1 MTDMIA
7 AAVENPFGWI
17 EDDADAAVIEWQ
29 RQAND
34 KTVAELAASPNAA
47 RVAAAVNATFEDL
60 FAATAPERFGDT
72 WFRKVQIEG
81 RANLVLT
88 VSSSP
93 TGAGRVLIDPSDHG
107 PAATIAICHPSH
119 DGRLLFVGISEDH
132 AIAYRVL
139 NVADGSVVREF
150 PSIAGYAL
158 GAWAHD
164 NSGFFYSVLAMKTLA
179 DGQVAPQY
187 DVWWQPLSGEAELQ
201 PTELDF
207 PFGWPVVSADGRWV
221 AVMANQT
228 APRPRWIKRIDGG
241 EWTRVLAEDAGPAGS
256 MYKGRFVGDE
266 FWAITDD
273 RSGWCRLVAI
283 PADSFDDPSSWREL
297 IAARDEIKL
306 VSLTLCG
313 EHVALTTIEGG
324 VMRLKSL
331 DRQGRDRGY
340 LPLPGDG
347 AFGLMGFGFIA
358 AIMSDVVGADGDGCV
373 FIHSSLTS
381 GCGVY
386 RADLGTL
393 TVAELEPS
401 VHPLS
406 DRELEC
412 LSATGPNGP
421 VTYWVLRK
429 RSTPLDGSAPTIV
442 TGYGGFNAPWIP
454 SYSAMGAAWT
464 ELGGL
469 WVHTQLRGGGE
480 RDTQFWNEG
489 RMHRKQGTFDDM
501 FAVIEDLHARG
512 FATPERTGVTG
523 SSNGGLLTCAV
534 FTQRPDLIGAA
545 VAQVPVCDLVNLA
558 RDPVPLN
565 IVKADYG
572 DPAIAEDAAAMR
584 AYSPVHR
591 VRAGT
596 PYPALLCDAGAADTT
611 CPPWHARKMVAAVEA
626 ANSSDRRIRLR
637 VREGTGHNAM
647 TRELFIERDVEE
659 LIFLYDELA

>member
-7 AAVENPFGWI
+7 ATADPFGWI

-29 RQAND
+29 RRAND
-34 KTVAELAASPNAA
+34 RTVAELAGSPNAA

-60 FAATAPERFGDT
+60 FAATAPERFGDS

-81 RANLVLT
+81 RPNLVLT
-88 VSSSP
+88 VAPSP
-93 TGAGRVLIDPSDHG
+93 TDAGRVLVDPSDHG
-107 PAATIAICHPSH
+107 PAATIAICHPSP
-119 DGRLLFVGISEDH
+119 DGTLLFVGISQDH

-139 NVADGSVVREF
+139 NVADGSVVREL
-150 PSIAGYAL
+150 PSIVGQAL
-158 GAWAHD
+158 AAWAHD
-164 NSGFFYSVLAMKTLA
+164 NSGFYYSILAMKTLA
-179 DGQVAPQY
+179 DGQIAPQY
-187 DVWWQPLSGEAELQ
+187 EVRWQPLAGESELQ
-201 PTELDF
+201 PTDLDF

-241 EWTRVLAEDAGPAGS
+241 EWTRVLAEDGGPAGS

-283 PADSFDDPSSWREL
+283 PADGFDDPSSWREL
-297 IAARDEIKL
+297 IAAREEIKL
-306 VSLTLCG
+306 VSITPCG
-313 EHVALTTIEGG
+313 DHVALTTIEGG

-358 AIMSDVVGADGDGCV
+358 AIMADVVGPDGDGCV
-373 FIHSSLTS
+373 FVHSSLTS

-386 RADLGTL
+386 RADLGAL

-401 VHPLS
+401 AHPLGG
-406 DRELEC
+406 REVERLI
-412 LSATGPNGP
+412 ATGPNGP
-421 VTYWVLRK
+421 VTYWVMRK
-429 RSTPLDGSAPTIV
+429 RSTPLDGSAPTVV

-480 RDTQFWNEG
+480 RDTLFWNQG

-501 FAVIEDLHARG
+501 FAVIEDLHARRY
-512 FATPERTGVTG
+512 TSPEHTGVFG
-523 SSNGGLLTCAV
+523 SSNGGLLVSAV
-534 FTQRPDLIGAA
+534 VTQRPELIGAG
-545 VAQVPVCDLVNLA
+545 VAQVPVCDLVNLG

-572 DPAIAEDAAAMR
+572 DPAIPEDAAAMR

-596 PYPALLCDAGAADTT
+596 HYPALLCDAGADDTT

-637 VREGTGHNAM
+637 VREGTGHNMM
-647 TRELFIERDVEE
+647 TRELFIARDVEE
-659 LIFLYDELA
+659 LTFFYDELA